1 MFFFFFKV
9 LKKLGK
15 SCPKYLCNFR
25 KYIGLKFSRL
35 RPLYIIWKEVFS
47 VVLTNLDDTL
57 NANKAYDR
65 ALQLDKNNSAQI
77 RLNYA
82 IFKAK
87 QKELKESAELLQ
99 AFYTAI
105 TNKQKL
111 SQVIR

>member
-1 MFFFFFKV
+1 M
-9 LKKLGK
+9 
-15 SCPKYLCNFR
+15 
-25 KYIGLKFSRL
+25 
-35 RPLYIIWKEVFS
+35 WKEVFS